1 MMSKGDF
8 ADCFE
13 RAIFKIL
20 RKIGILDTTS
30 ELINSVDY
38 LEDIR
43 LFCLILD
50 RLTFT
55 KKVTI

>member
-20 RKIGILDTTS
+20 RKIGILDTSS
-30 ELINSVDY
+30 ELINLVDY
-38 LEDIR
+38 LVDIR
-43 LFCLILD
+43 LFYLIFNRLLD
-50 RLTFT
+50 F
-55 KKVTI
+55 